1 MPHGQ
6 RVVYGANNEV
16 QRDARVRCAT
26 AEEDLSGLE
35 IFRNSAITDVP
46 RRNGLAKR
54 PERGQVAECC
64 HTSGLASSLKNHR
77 CVQRF
82 CAKTSEISK

>member
-1 MPHGQ
+1 
-6 RVVYGANNEV
+6 
-16 QRDARVRCAT
+16 
-26 AEEDLSGLE
+26 LSGLKFSE
-35 IFRNSAITDVP
+35 IDVAHCAHPSSAQSAITDVP